1 MQDREAWKA
10 SHSEKV
16 IIRLQ
21 GESIR
26 GHLEI
31 PVWDNLEDL
40 LRHAPVSPLEVFR
53 LQRLDTGVME
63 DISATDTK
71 AVFFVRS
78 FEGDDRR
85 TDLKFHTHAP
95 IVHGIWLRVEFK
107 DGEIIEGIVYN
118 SMHYLIDPGFFLLP
132 TDPGSNN
139 KMVYVIK
146 KGLKDCRVLGVR
158 AI

>member
-1 MQDREAWKA
+1 
-10 SHSEKV
+10 
-16 IIRLQ
+16 
-21 GESIR
+21 
-26 GHLEI
+26 
-31 PVWDNLEDL
+31 
-40 LRHAPVSPLEVFR
+40 
-53 LQRLDTGVME
+53 ME